1 MMIRNFNREV
11 ERYESAIKN
20 LTGEE
25 EDIKAIKELID
36 KYYSMNRRMV
46 ETSIYDVFEYE
57 DRVTS
62 SATDALRYLAIEN
75 SNLKAE
81 INKIRA
87 KLKLSKKYREDV
99 SNEQME
105 RK

>member
-1 MMIRNFNREV
+1 MKENLHEEIEK
-11 ERYESAIKN
+11 YQSAINN
-20 LTGEE
+20 LSGEE
-25 EDIKAIKELID
+25 SDINTIKGLIA

-57 DRVTS
+57 DRITS
-62 SATDALRYLAIEN
+62 SATDTLRYLTIEN

-99 SNEQME
+99 SNEPME

>member
-1 MMIRNFNREV
+1 MIRNFNREV
-11 ERYESAIKN
+11 ERYEEAIKN

-57 DRVTS
+57 DRITS
-62 SATDALRYLAIEN
+62 SATDSLRYLTTEN

-81 INKIRA
+81 INKLRV
-87 KLKLSKKYREDV
+87 KMKLSKKYREDV
-99 SNEQME
+99 SNEPME

>member
-1 MMIRNFNREV
+1 MKENLHEEIEK
-11 ERYESAIKN
+11 YQSAINN
-20 LTGEE
+20 LSGEE
-25 EDIKAIKELID
+25 SDINTIKGLID

-62 SATDALRYLAIEN
+62 LATDALRYLTIEN

-99 SNEQME
+99 SNEPME

>member
-1 MMIRNFNREV
+1 MKENLHEEIEK
-11 ERYESAIKN
+11 YQSAINN
-20 LTGEE
+20 LSGEE
-25 EDIKAIKELID
+25 SDINTIKGLID

-62 SATDALRYLAIEN
+62 SATDALRYLTIEN

-99 SNEQME
+99 SNEPME